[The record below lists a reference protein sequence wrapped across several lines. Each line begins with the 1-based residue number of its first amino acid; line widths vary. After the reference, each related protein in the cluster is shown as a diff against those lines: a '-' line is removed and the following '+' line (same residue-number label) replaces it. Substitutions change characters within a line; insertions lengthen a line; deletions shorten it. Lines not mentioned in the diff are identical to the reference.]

1 MRRIDFGIAHI
12 ALVGHQ
18 RLHHFAAAGGRE
30 APIGGEAHQQKL
42 RSGTGQGLGEVVR
55 MCFGRVEIVQR
66 PGDQQ
71 IGVGVKVLAELVALV
86 PQITLDLKF
95 NLLRAVFQNIAALQH
110 AAKLGVHHI
119 VAEVGDVAQH
129 AGDAQT
135 AFGHHAVFVEMTAMK
150 VRVGDD
156 GATRHFIEC
165 NVLGVQVGRTG
176 NHHRMA
182 QFLGV
187 LQAPTQG
194 LHAAQAA
201 THDSGQLRDAQGLH
215 QPGL

>member
-1 MRRIDFGIAHI
+1 
-12 ALVGHQ
+12 
-18 RLHHFAAAGGRE
+18 
-30 APIGGEAHQQKL
+30 
-42 RSGTGQGLGEVVR
+42 
-55 MCFGRVEIVQR
+55 MCFGRVEIIQR
-66 PGDQQ
+66 PGDEQ

-110 AAKLGVHHI
+110 PAKLGVHHI
-119 VAEVGDVAQH
+119 VTQVGDVAQH

-150 VRVGDD
+150 VGVGGD

-165 NVLGVQVGRTG
+165 NVLGVQIGRTG

-201 THDSGQLRDAQGLH
+201 THDSRQLRDAQGLD
-215 QPGL
+215 QTGL